1 MHETSFLFV
10 SARAFA
16 TDAELILSGVIAL
29 AVVGQFYIA
38 YRLLCLQ
45 EVVEAPRR
53 NVDVYF
59 NLRRGDGGTA
69 TLDVANLSGMGVYLE
84 SVIFRAWEL
93 GVKEGERGPVAQ
105 LANIVI
111 PPFNE
116 KSWDC
121 KEPIF
126 DLLKTDGPAPHIGNV
141 EIHMRYRAL
150 GRWFSDTRSFAVS
163 LSDQFVS
170 KVASKIEE
178 L

>member
-1 MHETSFLFV
+1 M
-10 SARAFA
+10 
-16 TDAELILSGVIAL
+16 DAELILSGVIAL

-38 YRLLCLQ
+38 YRLWRLH

-53 NVDVYF
+53 NVEVYF

-69 TLDVANLSGMGVYLE
+69 TLDVANLSGMGVYVERLT
-84 SVIFRAWEL
+84 FRAWQL
-93 GVKEGERGPVAQ
+93 GVKEGERGPVDQ

-116 KSWDC
+116 KSCDC

-126 DLLKTDGPAPHIGNV
+126 RLLKTDGPAPHIGTV
-141 EIHMRYRAL
+141 RIEMRYRAL
-150 GRWFSDTRSFAVS
+150 GRWFSDPRSFAVS
-163 LSDQFVS
+163 LSDEFVS
-170 KVASKIEE
+170 KVASKIEK